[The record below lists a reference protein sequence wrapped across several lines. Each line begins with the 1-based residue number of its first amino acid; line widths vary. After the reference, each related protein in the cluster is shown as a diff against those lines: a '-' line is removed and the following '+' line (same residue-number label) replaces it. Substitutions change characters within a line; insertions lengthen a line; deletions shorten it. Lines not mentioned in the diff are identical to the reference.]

1 MPFLLPL
8 LLAVSPIQID
18 GLFQDWSD
26 GTNHQEDAKYLYTLV
41 ELPNKACLQQLPEQ
55 KVVELGEYT
64 IFFSPNNKGHGVSC
78 KKGDKWISPY
88 EAGVIFAPT
97 TASTKF
103 EVRVHKLHQK
113 CTTSFDFSKNAD
125 IRVVSWN
132 VQFGALLKDKPRG
145 VRLLKALDPDV
156 LLLQELDGDDTNE
169 QLNSFLEQTLGGT
182 WFTCMSRV
190 HGTERHHQLRSA
202 VCINQRTKFTN
213 NLAPFKALY
222 GASIFN
228 NVPVNFFS
236 LHMRCC
242 GGPTG
247 EAEDQRQ
254 EEAKKIRNAID
265 TSTDQ
270 TWIVAGDWNLVGT
283 TKPLKI
289 VQSNTLAI
297 VDAFQPD
304 GLLNATWSDTTSSF
318 TPGRLD
324 WMLYSPKTLEI
335 VRSFV
340 LDTSDLD
347 IKTCVSHGILQED
360 TAKLSD
366 HLPLV
371 ADFNISQ

>member
-1 MPFLLPL
+1 
-8 LLAVSPIQID
+8 
-18 GLFQDWSD
+18 
-26 GTNHQEDAKYLYTLV
+26 
-41 ELPNKACLQQLPEQ
+41 
-55 KVVELGEYT
+55 
-64 IFFSPNNKGHGVSC
+64 
-78 KKGDKWISPY
+78 
-88 EAGVIFAPT
+88 
-97 TASTKF
+97 
-103 EVRVHKLHQK
+103 
-113 CTTSFDFSKNAD
+113 
-125 IRVVSWN
+125 
-132 VQFGALLKDKPRG
+132 
-145 VRLLKALDPDV
+145 
-156 LLLQELDGDDTNE
+156 
-169 QLNSFLEQTLGGT
+169 
-182 WFTCMSRV
+182 
-190 HGTERHHQLRSA
+190 
-202 VCINQRTKFTN
+202 
-213 NLAPFKALY
+213 
-222 GASIFN
+222 
-228 NVPVNFFS
+228 
-236 LHMRCC
+236 MRCC